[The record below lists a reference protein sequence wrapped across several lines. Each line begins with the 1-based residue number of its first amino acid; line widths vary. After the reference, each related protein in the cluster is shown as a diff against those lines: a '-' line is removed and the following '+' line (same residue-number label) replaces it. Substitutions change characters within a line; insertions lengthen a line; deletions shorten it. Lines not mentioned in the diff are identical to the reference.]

1 MTSTRGTAE
10 AKARQAGRQV
20 GRWIEKLARLGY
32 LAKAVVYGLIGIL
45 ALRLAFGMGGGET
58 TDVQG
63 ALQEIAGAPWG
74 KLLLLAIAL
83 GLLGYAAWRFVQ
95 GVLDVDDAGT
105 DAEGLAKRVGYAGS
119 GVIHAGLALAAF
131 SLATGG
137 GGGDG
142 NGEQAMTARLMANEW
157 GVWLVGLAGLITIVV
172 GVYQFKLGRD
182 ARFTRNWNTAEMS
195 PKQRQWGT
203 RAGRFG
209 LMARGVVFV
218 IMGFFLLEAAW
229 KHDAS
234 EARGLE
240 GALTELA
247 SAGYGTWLL
256 AVVALGFVCYAV
268 YCVVQARYVAAA
280 HRGGRSVNVRSPPIG
295 RQGRRPLR
303 EGVVVRPAR
312 DPRTSVA

>member
-1 MTSTRGTAE
+1 MTTERGATETRVRE
-10 AKARQAGRQV
+10 AGREV

-45 ALRLAFGMGGGET
+45 ALRLAFGMSGGET
-58 TDVQG
+58 TDAQG
-63 ALQEIAGAPWG
+63 ALQEIGAAPWG
-74 KLLLLAIAL
+74 KLMLFAIAL

-95 GVLDVDDAGT
+95 GILDVDDRGR
-105 DAEGLAKRVGYAGS
+105 DAKGLAARAGYLGS
-119 GVIHAGLALAAF
+119 GVIHAGIALAAF

-137 GGGDG
+137 DGGGG

-157 GVWLVGLAGLITIVV
+157 GVWLVGLAGLITVVV

-182 ARFTRNWNTAEMS
+182 ARFTRHWNTAEMS
-195 PKQRQWGT
+195 PRQREWGT

-218 IMGFFLLEAAW
+218 IMGFFLLKAAW
-229 KHDAS
+229 EHDAG

-247 SAGYGTWLL
+247 SAGYGMWLL
-256 AVVALGFVCYAV
+256 AIVALGFVCYAV
-268 YCVVQARYVAAA
+268 HCVVQARYR
-280 HRGGRSVNVRSPPIG
+280 HFNV
-295 RQGRRPLR
+295 
-303 EGVVVRPAR
+303 V
-312 DPRTSVA
+312 